1 MSITKSIGKNTLG
14 GGKKMVTNLH
24 NYNRSTHDLSRAWR
38 STMAPG
44 VLVPNLVEVGL
55 PGDTWELDIRSHIL
69 THPTIGPLFGSYKF
83 QNDFFLCP
91 IRLYNALLHNNALN
105 IGLDIKKVKLPQIIK
120 AITGDT
126 GSSYINPSC
135 LLAYLG
141 LRSFGH
147 VSPDQAEATTSHE
160 CTPLIAYYD
169 IFKNYY
175 SNKQEEYWYTIGG
188 VETLNINDP
197 KGVYIYYYN
206 TANNH
211 WIQATSYPALQQ
223 IETNTNKNSY
233 IAINKNI
240 IDETGE
246 SNIMIGWNSNS
257 QNTSINWSSLN
268 KNYKKVN
275 ENNIPSEIMRG
286 NFYYYQADET
296 KQPNNTL
303 YYIKNV
309 AINGKI
315 KLNKWKLT
323 DIDDCRDEILSMKG
337 AQVEIKSGGNL
348 PEYLNQF
355 TELSLGASTAETI
368 NLKQT
373 SLRAPAVEKTNLRQT
388 SASMFGL
395 ALKTYQSDLF
405 NNWVNT
411 EWIDGDN
418 GINAITA
425 IDTSEGNFTLDTL
438 NLSKKVYDMLNRI
451 AISGGTYQDWVETV
465 YTSNYVERCETP
477 VYIGGYSSEI
487 EFQEVI
493 SNSATSDEPL
503 GTLAG
508 RGVQTKTK
516 GGKIKVKIEEPCYII
531 GIASITPRVDYC
543 QGNKFFTQF
552 ETLDD
557 FHKPALDGIGFQD
570 LNTFQMV
577 GLTEI
582 WKGTTKINYAIGK
595 QPAWINYMTAVNENY
610 GNFAIKENEAF
621 MCLNRWYD
629 WDEGN
634 VEGNPINY
642 DWSTYIN
649 PSKYNQIF
657 ADTDLSAQNFWVQCG
672 IGIKCR
678 RVMSAKIIPNL

>member
-14 GGKKMVTNLH
+14 GGKKMTTSLR

-44 VLVPNLVEVGL
+44 VITPNFVEIGL
-55 PGDTWELDIRSHIL
+55 PGDTWDIDIRSHIL
-69 THPTIGPLFGSYKF
+69 THPTVGPLFGSYKY
-83 QNDFFLCP
+83 QNDFFICP

-105 IGLDIKKVKLPQIIK
+105 IGLDIKKVKLPQIK
-120 AITGDT
+120 RVITDAVE
-126 GSSYINPSC
+126 SSYINPSC

-141 LRSFGH
+141 LRDFGH
-147 VSPDQAEATTSHE
+147 VSPGEPEATTSHE

-175 SNKQEEYWYTIGG
+175 ANKQEEKWYTIGG
-188 VETLNINDP
+188 IETLDGSNYKN
-197 KGVYIYYYN
+197 YSTWSFN
-206 TANNH
+206 STSNNYT
-211 WIQATSYPALQQ
+211 QTTNGLQ
-223 IETNTNKNSY
+223 TVKNENPPYLS
-233 IAINKNI
+233 INKDVVDEYGPENI
-240 IDETGE
+240 VLFWDYNAIKDKQYSSKLLSSYDEVKME
-246 SNIMIGWNSNS
+246 ELPSP
-257 QNTSINWSSLN
+257 IN
-268 KNYKKVN
+268 
-275 ENNIPSEIMRG
+275 RG
-286 NFYYYQADET
+286 NFRYFKYNPFKNPNGSSFYIET
-296 KQPNNTL
+296 
-303 YYIKNV
+303 IG
-309 AINGKI
+309 INGKI
-315 KLNKWKLT
+315 KLNQWNLT

-337 AQVEIKSGGNL
+337 AQVEIKVGGAL

-355 TELSLGASTAETI
+355 ANTSVIKAT
-368 NLKQT
+368 QT
-373 SLRAPAVEKTNLRQT
+373 NGVLRAPAQETAGSKQT
-388 SASMFGL
+388 SAPMFGL

-451 AISGGTYQDWVETV
+451 AVSGGTYQDWVETV
-465 YTSNYVERCETP
+465 YTSNYIERCETP

-493 SNSATSDEPL
+493 SNSATTDEPL

-516 GGKIKVKIEEPCYII
+516 GGRIKIKIEEPCYII

-557 FHKPALDGIGFQD
+557 LHKPALDGIGFQD
-570 LNTFQMV
+570 LNTSQIV
-577 GLTEI
+577 GLTET
-582 WKGTTKINYAIGK
+582 WKGVNRINYAIGK

-610 GNFAIKENEAF
+610 GNFAIKDNEAF

-629 WDEGN
+629 WDGKN

-657 ADTDLSAQNFWVQCG
+657 ADTDISAQNFWVQCG
-672 IGIKCR
+672 LGVTCR

>member
-14 GGKKMVTNLH
+14 GGKKMTTSLRR
-24 NYNRSTHDLSRAWR
+24 YNRSTHDLSRSWR

-44 VLVPNLVEVGL
+44 PLTPNFVEIGL
-55 PGDTWELDIRSHIL
+55 PGDTWELDLRTHIL
-69 THPTIGPLFGSYKF
+69 THPTVGPLFGSYKF

-105 IGLDIKKVKLPQIIK
+105 IGLDIKKVKLPQIVK
-120 AITGDT
+120 TITADAGT
-126 GSSYINPSC
+126 SYINPSC

-141 LRSFGH
+141 LRSFGG
-147 VSPDQAEATTSHE
+147 VSQISGTGEGLTRHE

-175 SNKQEEYWYTIGG
+175 SNKQEEKWYTIGG
-188 VETLNINDP
+188 IETLDGNNTLN
-197 KGVYIYYYN
+197 YIAYFNNPSSNNYTQSLIGLQS
-206 TANNH
+206 TANNK
-211 WIQATSYPALQQ
+211 YPYL
-223 IETNTNKNSY
+223 
-233 IAINKNI
+233 AINKDVVDENGAENI
-240 IDETGE
+240 ILFWDYNNTKRKQYNSKLLSSYDEV
-246 SNIMIGWNSNS
+246 
-257 QNTSINWSSLN
+257 SIKDL
-268 KNYKKVN
+268 
-275 ENNIPSEIMRG
+275 PSEITRG
-286 NFYYYQADET
+286 NYRYFLYNPNKNPNDTTFYIET
-296 KQPNNTL
+296 
-303 YYIKNV
+303 IG
-309 AINGKI
+309 INGKI
-315 KLNKWKLT
+315 KLNQWNLT

-337 AQVEIKSGGNL
+337 EQVEVKTGGTL
-348 PEYLNQF
+348 PDYLNQF
-355 TELSLGASTAETI
+355 TELTI
-368 NLKQT
+368 SK
-373 SLRAPAVEKTNLRQT
+373 SIKKDGILRAPAQESVGLKQT
-388 SASMFGL
+388 AAPMFGL

-411 EWIDGDN
+411 EWIEGEN

-425 IDTSEGNFTLDTL
+425 IDTSDGNFTLDTL

-493 SNSATSDEPL
+493 SNSATNDEPL

-508 RGVQTKTK
+508 RGVQTSHK
-516 GGKIKVKIEEPCYII
+516 GGKIKIKIEEPCYII

-577 GLTEI
+577 GETER
-582 WKGTTKINYAIGK
+582 WNGTQRTNYAIGK
-595 QPAWINYMTAVNENY
+595 QPAWLNYMTAVNENY
-610 GNFAIKENEAF
+610 GNFAIRDNEAF

-629 WDEGN
+629 SSDG
-634 VEGNPINY
+634 GIILSKY

-672 IGIKCR
+672 IGVKCR